1 MILEK
6 FQVMYFQLAVRIHTV
21 SLFIKNKVLDY
32 ITAGIN
38 AHLTNETCAV
48 ALDDLIVH
56 ICFLL

>member
-6 FQVMYFQLAVRIHTV
+6 VQVISFHLALRIHTFG
-21 SLFIKNKVLDY
+21 LFIKNKVLDY
-32 ITAGIN
+32 ITADIN
-38 AHLTNETCAV
+38 THLTNGTYAG